1 MPIFEYV
8 CGKCG
13 KLFEKL
19 ILGRSQESPACPHC
33 GSKQVEQK
41 FSTFSSGRA
50 RANSTPT
57 CAPSG
62 GG

>member
-13 KLFEKL
+13 KVFEKL
-19 ILGRSQESPACPHC
+19 ILGKSQEPLVCPDC

-41 FSTFSSGRA
+41 FSTFSSSSAGTRSA
-50 RANSTPT
+50 PT

>member
-1 MPIFEYV
+1 MPIFEYA

-13 KLFEKL
+13 KVFEKL
-19 ILGRSQESPACPHC
+19 ILGKSQEALACPDC
-33 GSKQVEQK
+33 GSKRVEQK
-41 FSTFSSGRA
+41 FSTFSSGSAGTR
-50 RANSTPT
+50 STPT

>member
-8 CGKCG
+8 CAKCG
-13 KLFEKL
+13 KVFEKL
-19 ILGRSQESPACPHC
+19 ILGKSQQAPACPHC
-33 GSKQVEQK
+33 GSKQVKQK
-41 FSTFSSGRA
+41 FSTFSSSSAGTR
-50 RANSTPT
+50 STPT

>member
-1 MPIFEYV
+1 MPIFEYA

-13 KLFEKL
+13 KVFEKL
-19 ILGRSQESPACPHC
+19 ILGKSQEPLVCPDC

-41 FSTFSSGRA
+41 FSTFSSSSAGTC
-50 RANSTPT
+50 STPT

>member
-13 KLFEKL
+13 KVFEKL
-19 ILGRSQESPACPHC
+19 ILGKTQEEPACPNC

-41 FSTFSSGRA
+41 FSTFSSSSAGTCSA
-50 RANSTPT
+50 PT